1 MDPTA
6 DSSSLKKLKQ
16 ATALLNSVLNT
27 RVPLRLRVRNILKA
41 KRRSRPAPTTIR
53 LSASAKPASPE
64 DPTSPLPNRLR
75 FHAFT
80 REISNVCCVFLDKL
94 LEDLIMKF
102 LNYGVPTTSVVLSRT
117 LVRAS
122 FNLDRKQT
130 KRDEDEFVR
139 RTAVEELARGWK
151 DDPDAL
157 PWLKDR
163 AAREENELVRS
174 VAVQELAR
182 GQKDLLVD
190 RARND

>member
-1 MDPTA
+1 
-6 DSSSLKKLKQ
+6 
-16 ATALLNSVLNT
+16 
-27 RVPLRLRVRNILKA
+27 
-41 KRRSRPAPTTIR
+41 
-53 LSASAKPASPE
+53 
-64 DPTSPLPNRLR
+64 
-75 FHAFT
+75 
-80 REISNVCCVFLDKL
+80 
-94 LEDLIMKF
+94 MKF

-174 VAVQELAR
+174 VAVQELAWAEGPAR
-182 GQKDLLVD
+182 RSRPQRLKTPMLRRQQGDPKPLGVPSTRQGVARQTTPRSRINPLL
-190 RARND
+190 RELH